1 MSEPESVSEVEQ
13 LSARVVEL
21 EIRSEEQIAA
31 VTRVEEFV
39 TAYEERI
46 AFLERQLRRMQE
58 EASGSAEATPSPEED
73 LPPHY

>member
-1 MSEPESVSEVEQ
+1 MSELER

-31 VTRVEEFV
+31 MRQLEEHV

-46 AFLERQLRRMQE
+46 ARLERQVARLKE
-58 EASGSAEATPSPEED
+58 EASQEAEAMPPALED